1 LASPRTLST
10 LGVALLCVAGVT
22 YLLGYRG
29 SSVSPADT
37 RVAAVPPPPG
47 TRVASVPPSPAGF
60 AFTSAAPA
68 RVASYSSAVA
78 WTTSE
83 ASTGT
88 VQWGP
93 LGVEPVLWDSVS
105 APGTR
110 HVVELSGLAASTT
123 YQVTI
128 VASSIQQETARTEL
142 SFTTASA
149 PQQVQGTV
157 RNGVLLVNGQPFLPL
172 IAWQQC
178 PEQWQASLDVG
189 IDLFAAGSP
198 CASPASTVDALK
210 GRALVVGVD
219 GELPVPGLLG
229 WFYPDEADARG
240 LTGDSLPA
248 LPPGVRFLTITAHF
262 ASAAAPLPAGR
273 AMYPGLVAAADMV
286 GFDLYPLQELCRRD
300 LLPLDFDAQ
309 QQLEALAPGKATFQW
324 IEARGMRC
332 GNAPD
337 ISISPGTIR
346 AESWLSLAA
355 GAHGLAFFPPD
366 WDNTFAPAV
375 IHGIATRIHQIEPAL
390 LQPAQPVRVDAAPA
404 VRASARLYHGAVY
417 VIAVNAGV
425 AATDIGFTVPGLGT
439 RRLITLGRSGS
450 LDARGDTFTDRIGP
464 LGVRIYVAPP
474 VG

>member
-10 LGVALLCVAGVT
+10 LGVALLIVVGVV

-29 SSVSPADT
+29 GGAPPAET
-37 RVAAVPPPPG
+37 RVATVPPPPVV
-47 TRVASVPPSPAGF
+47 TVPPPPAGF

-68 RVASYSSAVA
+68 RVSSYSSSIA

-88 VQWGP
+88 VQWGL
-93 LGVEPVLWDSVS
+93 LGVEPVLWDKVS
-105 APGTR
+105 ALGTR
-110 HVVELSGLAASTT
+110 HVAELSGLAASTT
-123 YQVTI
+123 YHVTI
-128 VASSIQQETARTEL
+128 LASSVEQKTARTEL
-142 SFTTASA
+142 TFTTAPA
-149 PQQVQGTV
+149 PQLVQGTV
-157 RNGVLLVNGQPFLPL
+157 RAGVLLVNGEPFLPL

-178 PEQWQASLDVG
+178 PSQWQASLDVG

-198 CASPASTVDALK
+198 CASPAATLDTLK
-210 GRALVVGVD
+210 GRALVAGVD

-248 LPPGVRFLTITAHF
+248 LPAGVRFLTITAHF

-273 AMYPGLVAAADMV
+273 GMYPGLVAAADMV

-309 QQLEALAPGKATFQW
+309 QQLEALAPGKPTFQW

-366 WDNTFAPAV
+366 WDTFAPAV
-375 IHGIATRIHQIEPAL
+375 IRGIAARIHQIEPAL
-390 LQPAQPVRVDAAPA
+390 LQPARPVHVDAAPA

-417 VIAVNAGV
+417 VIAVNAGT
-425 AATDIGFTVPGLGT
+425 AATDIRFTVPGLGT
-439 RRLITLGRSGS
+439 RRLLTLGRSGS
-450 LDARGDTFTDRIGP
+450 INARGDTFTDRIGP